1 LNSGVQDADNLVWK
15 LALSLK
21 NEGLDVD
28 DLLSTYD
35 LERRPIGERIAKTSL
50 FNMQAH
56 ALVLDKAIGLAPD
69 RDEESNI
76 RAMSQ
81 YFDQADVEAGAAKR
95 QEVERALK
103 TLDIEFYAH
112 GAEVGWYYDL
122 PYNGDYGFDEAVP
135 NPQVKEDGEM
145 ELCVYHQTIRAGSQL
160 PHVWVYEN
168 GQQGIA
174 KSLRELV
181 CLDKLVLFTTGSDWK
196 VLSNPLV
203 NFVVVSDGEVTGS
216 NVSRERSI
224 ISDELSNTGAVLVR
238 PDAIVAYRFVDDSML
253 RQQHKHEE
261 FDEIV
266 KKVLRMGE

>member
-1 LNSGVQDADNLVWK
+1 VQDADNLVWK
-15 LALSLK
+15 LALTLK
-21 NEGLDVD
+21 NEGLNLD

-112 GAEVGWYYDL
+112 GAEVGWFYDL
-122 PYNGDYGFDEAVP
+122 PYNGNYGFNEAVA
-135 NPQVKEDGEM
+135 NPQVKDDGEM
-145 ELCVYHQTIRAGSQL
+145 ELCVYHQTTRPGSQL

-168 GQQGIA
+168 GKQRTA

-181 CLDKLVLFTTGSDWK
+181 CLDKLVLLTTMPGWK
-196 VLSNPLV
+196 VLSIPLV
-203 NFVVVSDGEVTGS
+203 DVVVVSDEVDGS
-216 NVSRERSI
+216 NSRLGRSI
-224 ISDELSNTGAVLVR
+224 ISDELSHTGAVLVR
-238 PDAIVAYRFVDDSML
+238 PDAIVAYRFVDDSIL
-253 RQQHKHEE
+253 RQQNRNEE
-261 FDEIV
+261 FNGIV
-266 KKVLRMGE
+266 RQVFRMQK